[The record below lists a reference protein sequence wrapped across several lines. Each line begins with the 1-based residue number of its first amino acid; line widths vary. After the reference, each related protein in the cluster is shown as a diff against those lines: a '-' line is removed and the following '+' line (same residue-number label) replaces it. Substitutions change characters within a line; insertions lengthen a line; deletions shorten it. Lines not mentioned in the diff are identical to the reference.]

1 MEKNIKTVV
10 VPTSADV
17 DLKVKNAVEA
27 ILVLIRAKHLS

>member
-1 MEKNIKTVV
+1 MANIVKTVV
-10 VPTSADV
+10 VTTTPET

>member
-1 MEKNIKTVV
+1 MENKIKTEV
-10 VPTSADV
+10 VPTAPEV